1 MFVEQMPEFFAEA
14 GMCLLSLGQQA
25 EEGDYEV
32 VIWPGSYG
40 RAAAAV
46 WW

>member
-1 MFVEQMPEFFAEA
+1 MPECFAEA

-25 EEGDYEV
+25 KEGDYEAD
-32 VIWPGSYG
+32 IWPGSYG